1 MRRREKRD
9 WRFVRL
15 EKTFFPKTEISLDSK
30 LLKMKKEEKQWQS
43 SKRRNKTKMKQI
55 TNSELKTDPVV
66 DSKPEIK
73 QFLALL
79 SSRVMEA
86 PLS

>member
-15 EKTFFPKTEISLDSK
+15 EKTPAPKEVKSLCCK
-30 LLKMKKEEKQWQS
+30 LLKMKNEEKQWQS

-55 TNSELKTDPVV
+55 TNSEVKTDPEVV
-66 DSKPEIK
+66 ARAEIK
-73 QFLALL
+73 HDLDEPD
-79 SSRVMEA
+79 SRVMKA